1 MGCGSSKNAKG
12 AVVTTG
18 VTVPAAHAATTV
30 GAADATRAV
39 PVGKGK
45 TPATGVQQAS
55 KEQVPAPVTSTT
67 AVKVAEASAPLDDK
81 KGLSNQIANQVAA
94 SGDAKGKETSTS
106 ALAQSI
112 SVAISKQLSASENQ
126 LAKPDTAPKD
136 KQAILKQLTA
146 SAEKLNKKENSKSGS
161 KSGSKASLAPTRAS
175 QTIAQAISTG
185 IAQQLSASAGEISDK
200 PQQNT
205 VAKSLQ
211 NVVASEH
218 AGVKPEQVDVK
229 SIEVTTEIHH
239 GAGGQPATVHA
250 SVVAVSDVP
259 VTKSAS
265 INALQQHDKDKAKS
279 HSSIAPVKKAASVKS
294 LKGEEGVVK
303 KSHTSLA
310 QDVKKS
316 HASVAEKEDH
326 LSPAARKSL
335 EQLNAELAEMK
346 KGSSKHSV
354 QTGASQSSLKGNE
367 TAKSNQNLSEA
378 THQNEA
384 KKSTEQLN
392 AELKKNPSQASL
404 KKSDSRK
411 SITVLVK
418 KNGSRSSLL
427 AESKKSHEHLAN
439 DEKEK
444 SKDELSPGAKKSL
457 EQLNDQ
463 LALER
468 NLSKEKAASVQ
479 LDGSQVKKE
488 VKKSTENLKSS
499 LNNLVHHEK
508 KEHHVNAAAER
519 SLHELNK
526 ELEQEKHQH
535 KSKEHLNQP
544 EQVNDDAVAVAVA
557 PVEGHK
563 HSTETELSEHHHRS
577 LKDLAGEVK
586 ASLKNLVDQESSS
599 VVVAPAV
606 VPETQQPPLE
616 KQEDHHRSVKELAA
630 DAKHSL
636 QNLVGS
642 KNKLNEPEVKA
653 HEPVAV
659 SENNETI
666 RHRSVH
672 ELAADVKNSVH
683 NLVGSRNKLNE
694 SEGKD
699 TEPVVPAANTNRIG
713 GSKDQLNESAPLVPP
728 STSTV
733 PDIPSNALDNSEHHH
748 RSIKEL
754 ATDIKH
760 SAQNLA
766 HSHSKSKE
774 PLVESTVQP
783 AEELSPIHE
792 KESHH
797 RSLKELASSA
807 KQSLQNLVG
816 SKSREHLAEHPPA
829 DQVEPQVP
837 TASRN
842 DLTSQNTINEH
853 LKQSY
858 QQQEE
863 WEKNRSTPALNKSSS
878 KRSLKEVASET
889 KQSVKNLLHIGHKE
903 AQPESV
909 STVTT
914 TVVADGDVGVVSVVS
929 PEEVITVESG
939 ENRAVHIP
947 KQTHE
952 EDVESVAQRKKAERR
967 ASKTAQ
973 KSEAPQKT
981 EQGPIR
987 MITYSPSQ
995 QKLQDLEKEAAAAT
1009 PSLETHVEVDVS
1021 KHSPLEPEPQEKH
1034 ADHKKSI
1041 RDLANDAKKSIQ
1053 NLMHIGSHHKTEEQQ
1068 SVNVTGTVD
1077 VTPSEAVA
1085 DPAVRHSAENLAK
1098 DVNKEIRASAHQLEK
1113 AVEKSSTA
1121 DVHVSST
1128 ALNKAPVAGS
1138 TKNIAKDVV
1147 GHAETQAETQINA
1160 QNKSSR
1166 PTSPKEKTS
1175 RPSSPPKKAV
1185 SRPSS
1190 PPKATSPKGSTAA
1203 LNKNTSPKASSNAL
1217 HKAPSTT
1224 VKNSKGSTAALN
1236 SGRPRSPP
1244 RRSNESLTKSHT
1256 SPKGSSQYIATSAS
1270 KGSTGSLAR
1279 STNVKGSAP
1288 VLAHATKGSTQVLA
1302 ATSAKG
1308 STVAI
1313 SQSTQSL
1320 VKGAATHK
1328 SAAAVATGS
1337 RGNLT
1342 GATSSPSVRQD
1353 GPVVMRT
1360 GSAGSRKGRTEHK
1373 SNERLR
1379 SESPSMRHILA

>member
-39 PVGKGK
+39 PVDKGK
-45 TPATGVQQAS
+45 TPVIGVQQAS
-55 KEQVPAPVTSTT
+55 NDQVPAPATSTT
-67 AVKVAEASAPLDDK
+67 AVKVAEASAPLNDK
-81 KGLSNQIANQVAA
+81 KDLSNQIANQVTA
-94 SGDAKGKETSTS
+94 SGDAKGKETSSS

-112 SVAISKQLSASENQ
+112 SAAISKQLSASENQ

-136 KQAILKQLTA
+136 KQTILKQLTA
-146 SAEKLNKKENSKSGS
+146 SAEKLNKKGSS
-161 KSGSKASLAPTRAS
+161 KSGSKASLASTRAS

-200 PQQNT
+200 PQQNA

-218 AGVKPEQVDVK
+218 SGVKPDQVDVK
-229 SIEVTTEIHH
+229 SIQVTTEIHR
-239 GAGGQPATVHA
+239 GAGQPPMAHA

-265 INALQQHDKDKAKS
+265 TQALHQHDKDKAKS
-279 HSSIAPVKKAASVKS
+279 HSSMASVKKAASVKS
-294 LKGEEGVVK
+294 LKGEEGVIK
-303 KSHTSLA
+303 KSNANLA

-316 HASVAEKEDH
+316 HSNVVEKEDH
-326 LSPAARKSL
+326 ISPAARKSL
-335 EQLNAELAEMK
+335 EQLNTELAEMK
-346 KGSSKHSV
+346 KGSSKHNV
-354 QTGASQSSLKGNE
+354 QKGASHSNLKGDE
-367 TAKSNQNLSEA
+367 AAKSNQNLSEA

-411 SITVLVK
+411 SITVLIK

-457 EQLNDQ
+457 GQLNDQ

-468 NLSKEKAASVQ
+468 NLSREKVASVQ

-488 VKKSTENLKSS
+488 VKKSTENLKGS
-499 LNNLVHHEK
+499 LNNLVHHDK
-508 KEHHVNAAAER
+508 KEHHVNAAAEH

-526 ELEQEKHQH
+526 ELVLEKQEH

-544 EQVNDDAVAVAVA
+544 EQVNADVVAVAVA
-557 PVEGHK
+557 LVEGHK
-563 HSTETELSEHHHRS
+563 DEKSSLETESSEHHHRS

-586 ASLKNLVDQESSS
+586 ASLKNFVNPESSS

-616 KQEDHHRSVKELAA
+616 KQDDHHRSVKELAA

-642 KNKLNEPEVKA
+642 KNKLNESEVNA
-653 HEPVAV
+653 HEPVAT
-659 SENNETI
+659 SEHTETI
-666 RHRSVH
+666 RHRSVN
-672 ELAADVKNSVH
+672 ELAADVKHSLH
-683 NLVGSRNKLNE
+683 NLVGR
-694 SEGKD
+694 EGKD
-699 TEPVVPAANTNRIG
+699 PEPLVPANTDRIG

-733 PDIPSNALDNSEHHH
+733 PDIPNNGLDNSEHHH

-754 ATDIKH
+754 ATDTKH

-774 PLVESTVQP
+774 PLIEPTVQP
-783 AEELSPIHE
+783 VEEISPVHE

-816 SKSREHLAEHPPA
+816 SKSKEHLAEHPPA

-842 DLTSQNTINEH
+842 DLTSQNTVDEH
-853 LKQSY
+853 LKLSY
-858 QQQEE
+858 QQQDQ
-863 WEKNRSTPALNKSSS
+863 WEKNKSTPALNKSSS

-903 AQPESV
+903 VQPESV

-914 TVVADGDVGVVSVVS
+914 TVAADGNVGVASVVS
-929 PEEVITVESG
+929 PEEVITVAAG
-939 ENRAVHIP
+939 ENRAVYIP
-947 KQTHE
+947 KETHE
-952 EDVESVAQRKKAERR
+952 EDVESVAQRKRAERR
-967 ASKTAQ
+967 ASKTVQ
-973 KSEAPQKT
+973 KAEIPQNT
-981 EQGPIR
+981 EQGPLR

-995 QKLQDLEKEAAAAT
+995 QKLQDLDKEAAAT

-1021 KHSPLEPEPQEKH
+1021 KQSPLEPEPQEKH
-1034 ADHKKSI
+1034 GDHKKSI

-1085 DPAVRHSAENLAK
+1085 DPAVRQSADKLAK

-1121 DVHVSST
+1121 NVHVSST
-1128 ALNKAPVAGS
+1128 ALNKAPIVGS
-1138 TKNIAKDVV
+1138 TKDIAKDVV
-1147 GHAETQAETQINA
+1147 GHTETQAETQINA
-1160 QNKSSR
+1160 QKKSSR

-1175 RPSSPPKKAV
+1175 RPSSPPKKAT
-1185 SRPSS
+1185 SRSS
-1190 PPKATSPKGSTAA
+1190 IPPAATSPKGSTAA

-1224 VKNSKGSTAALN
+1224 VKNSKGSTATLN

-1244 RRSNESLTKSHT
+1244 RRSNESLAKSHT
-1256 SPKGSSQYIATSAS
+1256 SPKGSSQYITATAS
-1270 KGSTGSLAR
+1270 KGSTGSLTR

-1288 VLAHATKGSTQVLA
+1288 VLTHATKGSTHVLA
-1302 ATSAKG
+1302 TTSAKG

-1313 SQSTQSL
+1313 SQSTKSL
-1320 VKGAATHK
+1320 VKGGETHK
-1328 SAAAVATGS
+1328 SAAGVATTS

-1342 GATSSPSVRQD
+1342 NAASSPSVHQD

-1373 SNERLR
+1373 STERLR